1 MSSPAD
7 FDPLPAGPSRSTKP
21 YLTPMKNTLVK
32 ILFINSLFF
41 PTGPFF
47 SGDEPCAHAQ
57 GTGVVPIPDKLSRS
71 PYLVQTAAPQ
81 LSSEE
86 LKTIAVFEK
95 AATSVVYITNTA
107 IRRDFWSLNTFEVPQ
122 GSGSGFIWDT
132 QGHIVTNFHVVYKAD
147 TIQVVLDDQTSHDA
161 KVIGVDPDH
170 DLAVLRISTKG
181 AKLIPL
187 DTGNSQDLRVGQ
199 RVLAI
204 GNPFGLDHTLTTG
217 VVSALGRSIKSINDR
232 TIEGVIQTDAA
243 INPGNSGG
251 PLLNSAGQL
260 IGVNTQIVSPS
271 GAFAGIGFAVPV
283 DIITRVV
290 PQLIQ
295 FGKVIRPGLGISLI
309 PDSIA
314 RRWGITGVPIAKI
327 QPGGAADKAGL
338 RSLEEGPG
346 GRILLGDVITSIDG
360 EAIRSYDDLAKILD
374 RYRVGDRIKL
384 GIRRKGKDHTIPLKL
399 QAVN

>member
-1 MSSPAD
+1 
-7 FDPLPAGPSRSTKP
+7 
-21 YLTPMKNTLVK
+21 MKKIFVK
-32 ILFINSLFF
+32 ILFVPILFYAA
-41 PTGPFF
+41 GLLF
-47 SGDEPCAHAQ
+47 SGDEPHANVLRS
-57 GTGVVPIPDKLSRS
+57 GVLLILDKPRHS
-71 PYLVQTAAPQ
+71 PYLVQTATPQ
-81 LSSEE
+81 LSPEE
-86 LKTIAVFEK
+86 LNTIAVFEK

-132 QGHIVTNFHVVYKAD
+132 QGHIVTNFHVVYGAD
-147 TIQVVLDDQTSHDA
+147 TIQVVLDDQTSYDA

-170 DLAVLRISTKG
+170 DLAVLRITTKG

-314 RRWGITGVPIAKI
+314 RRWGITGVPIAKV

-374 RYRVGDRIKL
+374 RYKVGDRIKL

-399 QAVN
+399 QAVH

>member
-1 MSSPAD
+1 M
-7 FDPLPAGPSRSTKP
+7 R
-21 YLTPMKNTLVK
+21 TL
-32 ILFINSLFF
+32 
-41 PTGPFF
+41 
-47 SGDEPCAHAQ
+47 
-57 GTGVVPIPDKLSRS
+57 VVPILLCAAGLFLSEGESRATQMLSRIDPGLNNARHS
-71 PYLVQTAAPQ
+71 PYLVRTAAPQ

-86 LKTIAVFEK
+86 LNTIAVFEK

-132 QGHIVTNFHVVYKAD
+132 QGHIVTNFHVVYGAD
-147 TIQVVLDDQTSHDA
+147 TIQVVLDDQTSYDA

-170 DLAVLRISTKG
+170 DLAVLRITNKG

-187 DTGNSQDLRVGQ
+187 DIGNSQDLRVGQ

-217 VVSALGRSIKSINDR
+217 IVSALGRSIKSINDR
-232 TIEGVIQTDAA
+232 TIEGAIQTDAA

-283 DIITRVV
+283 DIVTRVV

-309 PDSIA
+309 PDAIA
-314 RRWGITGVPIAKI
+314 RRWGITGVPIAKV
-327 QPGGAADKAGL
+327 QAGGAADKAGL
-338 RSLEEGPG
+338 RSLEEAPG
-346 GRILLGDVITSIDG
+346 GRIRLGDVITSIDG
-360 EAIRSYDDLAKILD
+360 EGIKSYDDLAKILD
-374 RYRVGDRIKL
+374 RYKVGDRIKL
-384 GIRRKGKDHTIPLKL
+384 GIRRNGKDQTVSLKL
-399 QAVN
+399 QAVQ